1 MQTILTLYT
10 GFFIIINVSLLAP
23 HIQEEFLQQEAIRN
37 LLIFATWLLTMY
49 FTVQFEKRVSE
60 EHISWVIALY
70 SYCILTL
77 LIVNTLFIWGTFH
90 KLI

>member
-23 HIQEEFLQQEAIRN
+23 KIQEEFLQQEAIRN
-37 LLIFATWLLTMY
+37 LLIFATWMLTMY
-49 FTVQFEKRVSE
+49 FTVRLE
-60 EHISWVIALY
+60 EGVSWVIALY

-77 LIVNTLFIWGTFH
+77 LMVNTLFIWGSFH
-90 KLI
+90 QLI